1 MYNFYD
7 TSSLLLLDTIKKEDN
22 IVISSITLQ
31 ELENIKTSSHKD
43 GELKYKARK
52 LLHKIHANPELL
64 EVWIFNES
72 MLTPIEEKCLTVTDD
87 MRILASAID
96 YDNKVHPDEVEF
108 YTNDLCLFH
117 IANLFFGNDSIK
129 SIIEKPIEDYVGYK
143 EVSMN
148 EEEMSTFYML
158 PQSNIYNLLIN
169 EYMII
174 KNQKGQEVDCVK
186 WTGERYSS
194 IPFYSFS
201 SKTFGNIKPKDNYQ
215 KLACDSLR
223 NNQLTILEG
232 KPGSGKSLLSMSYM
246 LEQLESGEIDKIYIF
261 CNPVAVRG
269 AAKLGYYPGDKDT
282 KLLDSVIGNFLSSKL
297 GDMTYVERLIEQEQL
312 ILIPMA
318 DCRGIDIGTDSKAI
332 LYITEAQNMSVDL
345 MKLALQRAGENC
357 QVILDGDVEAQLDLS
372 EYGGTN
378 NGLRRTAEVFKGQNL
393 FGKVTLK
400 NVHRSKIAEIA
411 DNL

>member
-1 MYNFYD
+1 MYKFFD
-7 TSSLLLLDTIKKEDN
+7 TSSLLLLDNFTKEDN
-22 IVISSITLQ
+22 IIISSITLQ
-31 ELENIKTSSHKD
+31 ELENIKTSVHKD
-43 GELKYKARK
+43 GELKYKVRK
-52 LLHKIHANPELL
+52 LLHKIHDNPELL

-72 MLTPIEEKCLTVTDD
+72 MLAPIEEKSLTINDD

-96 YDNKVHPDEVEF
+96 YDNKVHPDNVEF

-129 SIIEKPIEDYVGYK
+129 SIKEKPIEDYIGYK
-143 EVSMN
+143 EITMS
-148 EEEMSTFYML
+148 EEEMSAFYML
-158 PQSNIYNLLIN
+158 PQCNSYNLLIN

-174 KNQKGQEVDCVK
+174 KDQKGQEVDCVK
-186 WTGERYSS
+186 WTGEKYSP
-194 IPFYSFS
+194 IPFYSFNS
-201 SKTFGNIKPKDNYQ
+201 RTFGNIKPKDNYQ

-223 NNQLTILEG
+223 NNQFTILEG

-246 LEQLESGEIDKIYIF
+246 FEQLEKGEIDKIYIF
-261 CNPVAVRG
+261 CNPIAVRG

-297 GDMTYVERLIEQEQL
+297 GDITYVERLLEQGQL

-332 LYITEAQNMSVDL
+332 LYITEAQNMSIDL

-372 EYGGTN
+372 EYGGNN
-378 NGLRRTAEVFKGQNL
+378 NGLRRTAEVFKGKDL

-400 NVHRSKIAEIA
+400 NVHRSRLAEIA